1 MKIAEAIFN
10 LFQVRSFGKIGEV
23 MKIKAKCLG
32 GHEFT
37 ADKKI
42 VNAAKR
48 DGVLTCPKCGDIAL
62 IEEVDGVA
70 VEDMKKGSKRAGS
83 SKR

>member
-10 LFQVRSFGKIGEV
+10 LSQADSFGKIGEV

-37 ADKKI
+37 ADKKA
-42 VNAAKR
+42 VNAAWR

-70 VEDMKKGSKRAGS
+70 VEDMKKNSKKVGS